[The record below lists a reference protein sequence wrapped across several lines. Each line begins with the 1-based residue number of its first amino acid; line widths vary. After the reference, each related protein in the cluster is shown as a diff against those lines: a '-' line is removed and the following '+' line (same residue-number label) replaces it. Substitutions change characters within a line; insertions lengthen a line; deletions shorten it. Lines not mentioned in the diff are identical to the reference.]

1 MKLTREQVI
10 HIAELARLAL
20 TEKEIALYQE
30 QLSSVLEYA
39 ERLQALDTADIPP
52 TATVLPVRNV
62 MRVDE
67 PRPSMRRN
75 EILDNA
81 PDAQDGCLH
90 REASVDSPLLDGR
103 FPT

>member
-20 TEKEIALYQE
+20 TDKEIALYQE

-39 ERLQALDTADIPP
+39 ERLQALDTSDIPP

-67 PRPSMRRN
+67 PHPSMRRD

-81 PDAQDGCLH
+81 PDTQDGCFRVQAVL
-90 REASVDSPLLDGR
+90 E
-103 FPT
+103 

>member
-20 TEKEIALYQE
+20 TDKEIALYQE

-39 ERLQALDTADIPP
+39 ERLQALDTSDIPP
-52 TATVLPVRNV
+52 TATVLPVHNV

-67 PRPSMRRN
+67 PHPSMGRD
-75 EILDNA
+75 EILGNA
-81 PDAQDGCLH
+81 PDTQDGCFRVQAVL
-90 REASVDSPLLDGR
+90 E
-103 FPT
+103 